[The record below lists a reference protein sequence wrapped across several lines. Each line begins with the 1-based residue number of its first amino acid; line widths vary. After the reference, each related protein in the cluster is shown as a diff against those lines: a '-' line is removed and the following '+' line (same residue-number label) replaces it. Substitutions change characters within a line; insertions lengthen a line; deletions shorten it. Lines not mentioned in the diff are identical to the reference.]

1 MNYKTTTS
9 CMYKPLRQDLEADKS
24 IHPIDEEDDED
35 DRIQSKCFNFKT
47 EIKMT
52 IKYIIKECPRIFDL

>member
-1 MNYKTTTS
+1 
-9 CMYKPLRQDLEADKS
+9 MYKPLRQDLEADKS